1 MENSIFSEFG
11 QTRIQ
16 MIQKSVARNAEVL
29 LNLGPWKLF
38 SLACGVEG
46 SKLVAA

>member
-1 MENSIFSEFG
+1 
-11 QTRIQ
+11 

-46 SKLVAA
+46 SKLVAVCSMFKLHGVSK